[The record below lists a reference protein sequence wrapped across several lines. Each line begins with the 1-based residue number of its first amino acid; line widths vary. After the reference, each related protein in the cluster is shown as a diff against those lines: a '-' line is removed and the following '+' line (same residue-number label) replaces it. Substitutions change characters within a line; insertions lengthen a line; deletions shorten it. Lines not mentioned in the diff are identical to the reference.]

1 MIEGAV
7 DKFTRLSD
15 TIFKGRA
22 TDDLAAVDARTVV
35 DEGKVISA
43 FKNKGMMN
51 SPLIDKLATDFKGL
65 KLGDVTKYID
75 KGTLLV
81 DKKRL
86 MEDVLNGMGKYG
98 ALIMGDQPGGIL
110 DKLKDRGL
118 DLAGWLDGDVIH
130 NAQLLIEEAKYVFDG
145 DNFKDAQ
152 SFANYMGRFLG
163 NENLAK
169 FVNLSE
175 ESAFLGSLL
184 SYAIDI
190 GLPELIDG
198 IIAESSGDKEVK
210 EDLWGRVGAEAIF
223 SSDLKTLNKA
233 LDNTSLSEIRK
244 YAGNPVKS
252 LLLSYASRTNEYDF
266 NRTAEA
272 TMLNSTLLRLDP
284 VWNKITLGGKVRV
297 NLSAYQ
303 MLSPDAR
310 DTLSMLVDH
319 RAYAT
324 CGYKIGM
331 KSTGEIMKALYPDL
345 LLLEE

>member
-1 MIEGAV
+1 MAEGAL

-51 SPLIDKLATDFKGL
+51 SPLIDKLTTDFKGL

-75 KGTLLV
+75 KSTLLV

-86 MEDVLNGMGKYG
+86 MDDVLNGMGKYG

-118 DLAGWLDGDVIH
+118 DLAGWLDGDLIQ
-130 NAQLLIEEAKYVFDG
+130 NAQVLIEDAKYIFDG

-163 NENLAK
+163 NSNLAK

-184 SYAIDI
+184 SYAIGI

-223 SSDLKTLNKA
+223 SSDLKSLNKA

-244 YAGNPVKS
+244 YVGDPVKS

-310 DTLSMLVDH
+310 DTLAMLVAH

-324 CGYKIGM
+324 SGYKIGM